1 MEISNLIKRI
11 NSIVDDSDRKDF
23 IKSISE
29 DDLGY
34 YDGTNVD
41 GETILVFICSNGY
54 RVSTYQSNGWI
65 RINEYTLD
73 VDGDIVISEYYE
85 KGDE

>member
-1 MEISNLIKRI
+1 MKNLIKKL
-11 NSIVDDSDRKDF
+11 NSICTDEDNKKF

-29 DDLGY
+29 NDLGY

-54 RVSTYQSNGWI
+54 RVSTYQDNGWV
-65 RINEYTLD
+65 RINEYILD
-73 VDGDIVISEYYE
+73 ENNEVYMSESYE

>member
-1 MEISNLIKRI
+1 MKSLISKLNSI
-11 NSIVDDSDRKDF
+11 NSDEGIKKF

-29 DDLGY
+29 NDLGY

-73 VDGDIVISEYYE
+73 IDGDLVVSEYYE

>member
-1 MEISNLIKRI
+1 MKNLIKKL
-11 NSIVDDSDRKDF
+11 NSICTDEDNKKF

-34 YDGTNVD
+34 YDGINVD

-54 RVSTYQSNGWI
+54 RVSTYQDNGWI

>member
-1 MEISNLIKRI
+1 MKNLIKKL
-11 NSIVDDSDRKDF
+11 NSICTDEDNKKF

-34 YDGTNVD
+34 YDGINVD

-54 RVSTYQSNGWI
+54 RVSTYQDNGWI

-73 VDGDIVISEYYE
+73 IDGDLVISESYE

>member
-1 MEISNLIKRI
+1 MKNLIKKL
-11 NSIVDDSDRKDF
+11 NSICTDEDNKKF

-29 DDLGY
+29 NDLGY

-54 RVSTYQSNGWI
+54 RVSTYQDNGWI

-73 VDGDIVISEYYE
+73 IDGDLVISESYE

>member
-1 MEISNLIKRI
+1 MQNLIKKL
-11 NSIVDDSDRKDF
+11 NSICTDEDNKKF

-29 DDLGY
+29 NDLGY

-54 RVSTYQSNGWI
+54 RVSTYQDNGWI

-73 VDGDIVISEYYE
+73 IDGDLVISEYYE

>member
-1 MEISNLIKRI
+1 MKNLIKKL
-11 NSIVDDSDRKDF
+11 NSICTDEDNKKF

-29 DDLGY
+29 NDLGY

-54 RVSTYQSNGWI
+54 RVSTYQDNGWV

-73 VDGDIVISEYYE
+73 IDGDLVISEYYE

>member
-1 MEISNLIKRI
+1 MQNLIKKL
-11 NSIVDDSDRKDF
+11 NSICTDEDNKKF

-29 DDLGY
+29 NDLGY

-41 GETILVFICSNGY
+41 GKTILVFICSNGY
-54 RVSTYQSNGWI
+54 RVSTYQDNGWI

>member
-1 MEISNLIKRI
+1 MQNLIKKL
-11 NSIVDDSDRKDF
+11 NSICTDEDNKKF

-29 DDLGY
+29 NDFGY

-54 RVSTYQSNGWI
+54 RVSTYQDNGWI

-73 VDGDIVISEYYE
+73 INGDLVISESYE

>member
-1 MEISNLIKRI
+1 MKNLIKKL
-11 NSIVDDSDRKDF
+11 NSICTDEDNKKF

-29 DDLGY
+29 NDLGY

-54 RVSTYQSNGWI
+54 RVSTYQSNNWI
-65 RINEYTLD
+65 RINEYILD
-73 VDGDIVISEYYE
+73 ENNEVYMSESYE